1 MRSAQ
6 DEKRRTH
13 VSDRHRRVPP
23 RYRRGFSRLR
33 RAPVANQ
40 ERPHVPQTIKILI
53 AGALLLHGLAHGR
66 ALIALVADSAA
77 LARLSPIPV
86 RTWLRPSLQPGTA
99 AAIAIPFWLLS
110 TIGFMAASLLFWGSF
125 SYGAVWRQ
133 VAISSAIVSTIG
145 IALFSG
151 IWPGAST
158 VASNLDTAIA
168 LVLNAA
174 ILVLLLWAK
183 WPAETM
189 FDK

>member
-1 MRSAQ
+1 MS
-6 DEKRRTH
+6 
-13 VSDRHRRVPP
+13 
-23 RYRRGFSRLR
+23 
-33 RAPVANQ
+33 
-40 ERPHVPQTIKILI
+40 PQTIKILI

-151 IWPGAST
+151 IWPGAPNRRL
-158 VASNLDTAIA
+158 SNLDTAIA

-174 ILVLLLWAK
+174 ILILLLWAK